1 MSERGLQSEG
11 WRPSPKQIGGGLLAL
26 IAVIF
31 VFQNTQRVRI
41 HLLGFNVEAQL
52 WLVLLAMFLL
62 GAAAAT
68 LLRWRGRRR
77 D

>member
-1 MSERGLQSEG
+1 MSDRGLTDEG
-11 WRPSPKQIGGGLLAL
+11 WRPSPKQIGGGILAL
-26 IAVIF
+26 VAVVF
-31 VFQNTQRVRI
+31 VLQNTQRVRI

-68 LLRWRGRRR
+68 LLRWHGRRR

>member
-1 MSERGLQSEG
+1 MSERGLPSEG
-11 WRPSPKQIGGGLLAL
+11 WRPSPKQVGGAL
-26 IAVIF
+26 IALVAVIF
-31 VFQNTQRVRI
+31 VLQNTQRVRI

-62 GAAAAT
+62 GALAAT
-68 LLRWRGRRR
+68 LLRWHTRRR

>member
-1 MSERGLQSEG
+1 MSGRGLADEG
-11 WRPSPKQIGGGLLAL
+11 WRPSPKQIGGGILALLA
-26 IAVIF
+26 IVF

-52 WLVLLAMFLL
+52 WLVLLAMFLI
-62 GAAAAT
+62 GALAAT
-68 LLRWRGRRR
+68 LLRWHGRRR